1 MYDVVWA
8 DHAYD
13 DLADVWVTATPETR
27 DRIELVLRN
36 LSTELRTD
44 PDDVGESRDGL
55 RRIAIRPP
63 LVMVFRVRAT
73 ARTVRVN
80 HVWRYGK

>member
-1 MYDVVWA
+1 MYDVVWT

-13 DLADVWVTATPETR
+13 DLADVWVAAQSETR
-27 DRIELVLRN
+27 DRIETALRK
-36 LSTELRTD
+36 LTAELNDD
-44 PDDVGESRDGL
+44 PDEVGESRDGL
-55 RRIAIRPP
+55 RRIAVRPP
-63 LVMVFRVRAT
+63 LVVVFRVESV